1 MTVQVNALSNMRK
14 AKLGRLE
21 PPSQRIDSPKVK
33 YTVGRT
39 LSALPADLVAKHEA
53 LVRVNTAKRFAKQGA
68 ARCSLLGPPSCM
80 RTNLVPALD
89 LLHCMRPHMHKI
101 SMHAPTVMTSSLKAL
116 FDIPMAR

>member
-1 MTVQVNALSNMRK
+1 MRK

-21 PPSQRIDSPKVK
+21 PPSQRIGSLKVK

-68 ARCSLLGPPSCM
+68 AQWSLLSPPGLHAYQAACVPIWSQHLPCYIVCIHTCTKYACM
-80 RTNLVPALD
+80 HQL
-89 LLHCMRPHMHKI
+89 
-101 SMHAPTVMTSSLKAL
+101 S
-116 FDIPMAR
+116 